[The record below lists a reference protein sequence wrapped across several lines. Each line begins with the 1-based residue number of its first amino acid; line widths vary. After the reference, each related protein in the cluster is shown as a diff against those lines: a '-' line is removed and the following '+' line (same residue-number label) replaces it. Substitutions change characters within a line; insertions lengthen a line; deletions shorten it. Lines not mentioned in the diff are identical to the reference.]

1 MATLFLVGGSRLEEI
16 HRTLPEDTHDTVNTK
31 YKKAIHRLT
40 QYFNPKRNT
49 TIEIFKFC
57 QAKQT
62 NEETVEQFVTRLRLL
77 STFCEFADV
86 NKEIVKQVI
95 QTCTSKKL
103 RRDLLKTDD
112 IELTK
117 LLKISR
123 AHDTVEAQARLIE
136 QQGDIDT
143 LYVDMIKT
151 DRKSTNIHKYP
162 YKNNYKPNKFSN
174 KSTKIDS
181 TTKDTCYYCGR
192 SYPHKGKCP
201 AEGATCHSCGKSNHF
216 SNVCRSKN
224 QDQPKT
230 NNRNQKPSTK
240 VNEIHTESLNITDEN
255 NEYLFSIRD
264 HKRNHLGVDLLIQS
278 NIVRFCID
286 TMASVNVIDEKTYN
300 YGHKKPVLENQNL

>member
-1 MATLFLVGGSRLEEI
+1 MFNSSSIYIEQFDCDDQNNLSFRWKQWSGRLEHLLKVSKTVDDDEQLATLFLVGGSRLEEI
-16 HRTLPEDTHDTVNTK
+16 HSTLPEETPDTVNTN

-77 STFCEFADV
+77 STYCEFADV

-123 AHDTVEAQARLIE
+123 ANDTVEAQARLIE
-136 QQGDIDT
+136 QQDDTDT
-143 LYVDMIKT
+143 LHVDMIKT

-174 KSTKIDS
+174 KSTKTDS

-216 SNVCRSKN
+216 SNVC
-224 QDQPKT
+224 
-230 NNRNQKPSTK
+230 
-240 VNEIHTESLNITDEN
+240 
-255 NEYLFSIRD
+255 
-264 HKRNHLGVDLLIQS
+264 
-278 NIVRFCID
+278 
-286 TMASVNVIDEKTYN
+286 
-300 YGHKKPVLENQNL
+300 